1 MSIPRTTFTTTVR
14 LVGRSA
20 LAFAIPIDVRAV
32 FGRARPPVLVTI
44 NGHTFATTPGVR
56 GGETY
61 VVVNRDAR
69 AASGVSADEEVE
81 VTLTL
86 DTQPR
91 VVKVPDDLAGALS
104 ADPGAAAGFEALSY
118 SHLKEY
124 VDWIEE
130 AKRPETRARRVAGTL
145 ERVREGRTQR

>member
-1 MSIPRTTFTTTVR
+1 MSIPSATFTTHVR

-20 LAFAIPIDVRAV
+20 LAFAIPIDVRGV
-32 FGRARPPVLVTI
+32 FGRARPPVLVTL
-44 NGHTFATTPGVR
+44 NGHTFRTTPGVR

-69 AASGVSADEEVE
+69 AASGVRADDEVE

-86 DTQPR
+86 DTQRR
-91 VVKVPDDLAGALS
+91 VVTVPDDLAGALA
-104 ADPGAAAGFEALSY
+104 ADPSAAAGFEALSY
-118 SHLKEY
+118 SHRKEY

-130 AKRPETRARRVAGTL
+130 AKRPETRERRIAGAL
-145 ERVREGRTQR
+145 ERVRERRPQR